1 MYIDQ
6 SAEENIS
13 DNFTQCTCILTNV
26 PIQKQ
31 AMSG

>member
-13 DNFTQCTCILTNV
+13 DNFTQCILTNV
-26 PIQKQ
+26 PIQSQ